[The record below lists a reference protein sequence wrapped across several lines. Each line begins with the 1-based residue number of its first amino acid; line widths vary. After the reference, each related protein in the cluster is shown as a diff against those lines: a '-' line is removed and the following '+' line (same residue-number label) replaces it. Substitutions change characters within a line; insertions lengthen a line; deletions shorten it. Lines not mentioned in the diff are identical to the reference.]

1 MSLIYET
8 NEWEGYGKNNYYW
21 NEYRLEGNEVVK
33 YQCNRQKFFDGNENS
48 WHESEEEKERWDVDD
63 DDLPE
68 WLKQYI

>member
-33 YQCNRQKFFDGNENS
+33 YKCNRQKFFDGNENS